1 MDKKNKSDTLKQR
14 EKAQKDLL
22 ELKKMKAG
30 MLDTEHL
37 KDDDKKIVPRTLEE
51 KADNFFYHHKTK
63 VIICSFLAVVL
74 TILIVSCATRK
85 DYDAKITIYCYEYV
99 ETQVADASARWFEEF
114 YPDVNGNGK
123 SEILCTECSFSD
135 SGTELQETI
144 NQKQQKIMTIL
155 SDPEALLFI
164 LDEKS
169 IEYLNGISEDGILF
183 PESHIVELP
192 DEYYKALPDDRYSVQ
207 DTEKKR
213 YLCLR
218 NIEDFL
224 IEDEAKE
231 NFAAAKEVLNKVKK
245 MTND

>member
-14 EKAQKDLL
+14 QKAQKDLL

-37 KDDDKKIVPRTLEE
+37 KDDDKKIVPKTLEE
-51 KADNFFYHHKTK
+51 KADNFFYHHKFK
-63 VIICSFLAVVL
+63 VILGSFIAIVL
-74 TILIVSCATRK
+74 TILIVSCATRI
-85 DYDAKITIYCYEYV
+85 DYDTKITIYCYEYV
-99 ETQVADASARWFEEF
+99 DTKTADATARWFEEF
-114 YPDVNGNGK
+114 YPDANGNGK
-123 SEILCTECSFSD
+123 SQVLCVECSFAD
-135 SGTELQETI
+135 NGTELQETI
-144 NQKQQKIMTIL
+144 TQKQQKIMTIL

-169 IEYLNGISEDGILF
+169 IEYLNSVSEEGILF
-183 PESHIVELP
+183 PKRNIVELP
-192 DEYYKALPDDRYSVQ
+192 AEYYQALGDDGYSAQ
-207 DTEKKR
+207 NAEKKR

-224 IEDEAKE
+224 VEEKAKE

-245 MTND
+245 MTTK